1 MRLLVFR
8 ITCVLLTLLAAV
20 STPAAAAQDGLPVR
34 GNRDLSL
41 VAATPGYRFYSDFW
55 VNLHTY
61 LYGITG
67 GGPDERAGFE
77 EENPECIAH
86 LDPALAEPWHEAVA
100 FYRANLGGLWHRGGT
115 MREIRYRLTTLGEY
129 TGRDSIAD
137 AAIVQLERAAP
148 AYHECLW
155 SMHDVRNREA
165 IGGLLAKAVVYAP
178 SAQERLSA
186 YYHAGWP
193 EGVSVDVAAY
203 TDFAGAN
210 TESGP
215 GLADHMMLASA
226 ALETR
231 GFSGLE
237 LLLHEA
243 SHIVFGP
250 RHGAVS
256 RVLSDA
262 AASLDLP
269 VPRDL
274 WHAISFFTSGMVVEE
289 AAAAAGARYT
299 AYRVRRDVYPQFDA
313 VLEEHWKPYLDGEID
328 LDEAARRTIAASARM

>member
-1 MRLLVFR
+1 
-8 ITCVLLTLLAAV
+8 
-20 STPAAAAQDGLPVR
+20 
-34 GNRDLSL
+34 
-41 VAATPGYRFYSDFW
+41 

-77 EENPECIAH
+77 EEKPECIAK
-86 LDPALAEPWHEAVA
+86 LDTALAEPWREAVA

-115 MREIRYRLTTLGEY
+115 MREIRYRLTTLGDY
-129 TGRDSIAD
+129 IGRDSIAD
-137 AAIVQLERAAP
+137 AAIAHLEKAAP

-155 SMHDVRNREA
+155 PLHDIRNREA
-165 IGGLLAKAVVYAP
+165 IADLVRKAVVFAP
-178 SAQERLSA
+178 AAEERLST

-193 EGVSVDVAAY
+193 QGVTVDVAGY
-203 TDFAGAN
+203 TDYAGAN
-210 TESGP
+210 TEGGP
-215 GLADHMMLASA
+215 GMANHVMLASA
-226 ALETR
+226 TPETR

-237 LLLHEA
+237 VLLHEV

-256 RVLSDA
+256 RSLSDA

-274 WHAISFFTSGMVVEE
+274 WHAISFYTSGMVVEE

-299 AYRVRRDVYPQFDA
+299 AYRTRQDVYPQFES
-313 VLEEHWKPYLDGEID
+313 VLEEHWRPYLEGEID
-328 LDEAARRTIAASARM
+328 LDEAARRTIAASAGM